1 MSRLEI
7 PHTAPNLPAGDMRAQ
22 IELVLKESEK
32 GRSPKDIAQR
42 FGLDSALT
50 EQIVRLS
57 VTHPGVSVDGIM
69 TKMGL

>member
-1 MSRLEI
+1 MQVREAIMKLGAVDHAAFI
-7 PHTAPNLPAGDMRAQ
+7 
-22 IELVLKESEK
+22 
-32 GRSPKDIAQR
+32 SPLHWPRR